1 MEVYSLMVVQWFP
14 GHMAKARRVLA
25 ENLKLVDIVVEL
37 ADARLPFSSRNPE
50 FDRLL
55 GNKPRVLVMN
65 KADLADPGISAFWTN
80 YYREKGIHV
89 LFTDCRSGDG
99 VKKVIN
105 EINEV
110 MAEKT
115 QRCLDK
121 GRRAPVIHAMVVG
134 IPNVGKSSFI
144 NRVAGRAAAVT
155 GDKPGV
161 TRNKQWLKMNE
172 DIFLLDMPGLLWPKF
187 ENQIAAVKLACS
199 GAIKDDI
206 LDVGELAAFLLV
218 YLEKHY
224 PDVIKARYKIEMP
237 EENGMEYAADA
248 EEPGNFGGG
257 SREAED
263 REDFEPEDTAA
274 PESAENAEYLSKS
287 AIGKDVLAR
296 GVVLL
301 EACGRK
307 RGCLLKGGEVDYNRI
322 ANIVL
327 DDFRAGKTGR
337 LSLDFPEVIKED
349 EEIRA
354 KLAAEAAENPKKK
367 RKKKK

>member
-1 MEVYSLMVVQWFP
+1 MVVQWFP
-14 GHMAKARRVLA
+14 GHMARARRVLA
-25 ENLKLVDIVVEL
+25 ENLKLVDVVVEL

-65 KADLADPGISAFWTN
+65 KADLADPAISSFWTN

-224 PDVIKARYKIEMP
+224 PDAIKARYKIELP
-237 EENGMEYAADA
+237 EETEPGHAAYA
-248 EEPGNFGGG
+248 EEDTDDFSGAYRETEDLGG
-257 SREAED
+257 
-263 REDFEPEDTAA
+263 FEPEYA
-274 PESAENAEYLSKS
+274 EEAENAENTEYLSKS
-287 AIGKDVLAR
+287 AIGKEVLDR
-296 GVVLL
+296 GVILL
-301 EACGRK
+301 EACGKK

-327 DDFRAGKTGR
+327 DDFRAGKIGR
-337 LSLDFPEVIKED
+337 LSLDFPEAIKED
-349 EEIRA
+349 EEIRER
-354 KLAAEAAENPKKK
+354 LAAEAAAAPAKKKKK
-367 RKKKK
+367 RKR